1 MKYIKFIKTDRGGI
15 VTYTLDLTD
24 RYTLDF
30 YNVFKQYTA
39 KDNIIIQAIRPNGV
53 KDFFKLYVE
62 HPDWRW
68 LQSFIKVNIIYDCT
82 LSNKFSINGYEI
94 LSTFYT
100 KAKRDYKQRY
110 TRGEFDILMH
120 SKLDSYLYGAT
131 CGLEFI
137 DD

>member
-82 LSNKFSINGYEI
+82 LSNKFSINGYEK
-94 LSTFYT
+94 TDQ
-100 KAKRDYKQRY
+100 KRLWPD
-110 TRGEFDILMH
+110 
-120 SKLDSYLYGAT
+120 
-131 CGLEFI
+131 
-137 DD
+137 